1 MKTNNLTVL
10 ADMYGCPNRCKHC
23 WLGHMPNRGM
33 PNNSDKQIVEYFKPY
48 FRSVTFY
55 SWVREPDYCEN
66 YVERWQ
72 RDIQISVNA
81 KPQRF
86 ELASFWRLVRDKNYV
101 RFLKS
106 VDVNTVQLT
115 FFGTEKMTDCYVGR
129 KGAYQELLQATEI
142 LIEHQIAPR
151 WQVFINAENT
161 PNIMDLLAY
170 SKELKLS
177 ERCKAFGRDFSFFV
191 HSGSCDGENRKLYPL
206 RINKEDIPVELIPY
220 YINFSEAKTEAELC
234 RALANDGSCFT
245 YHNESEITLNI
256 ANSFD
261 VYFNFTHMRP
271 EWKIG
276 NILNDDSGELVR
288 RIIDEDIPALKIAR
302 NTPVSAL
309 VKRFG
314 NPLSHKIFD
323 CVDDYKAYLLNEMI
337 TYSLSCHR
345 THGKP

>member
-1 MKTNNLTVL
+1 MKTNNLTIL

-23 WLGHMPNRGM
+23 WLGHMPNRKM
-33 PNNSDKQIVEYFKPY
+33 PNGSDELIVNYFKPY
-48 FRSVTFY
+48 FHSITFY

-86 ELASFWRLVRDKNYV
+86 ELTSFWRLVRDDNYV
-101 RFLKS
+101 RFLKF
-106 VDVNTVQLT
+106 VGVKTVQLT
-115 FFGTEKMTDCYVGR
+115 FFGTEEMTDGYVGR

-142 LIEHQIAPR
+142 LIRHQIAPR
-151 WQVFINAENT
+151 WQVFINAKNAT
-161 PNIMDLLAY
+161 GIVKLLAK
-170 SKELKLS
+170 SKGLKLS
-177 ERCKAFGRDFSFFV
+177 ERCKGFGKEFFFFV

-206 RINKEDIPVELIPY
+206 RINKEDVPAELIPY
-220 YINFSEAKTEAELC
+220 YINFSEAKAEAELC
-234 RALANDGSCFT
+234 ELLANDNTCFV
-245 YHNESEITLNI
+245 YHNEDEITLNI
-256 ANSFD
+256 ANNFD

-276 NILNDDSGELVR
+276 NILTDDSSNLVR
-288 RIIDEDIPALKIAR
+288 RVIDGDIPALTLAR

-314 NPLSHKIFD
+314 NPQSHKIFD
-323 CVDDYKAYLLNEMI
+323 CIDDYKAYLLNEI
-337 TYSLSCHR
+337 VKAHS
-345 THGKP
+345 

>member
-1 MKTNNLTVL
+1 
-10 ADMYGCPNRCKHC
+10 MYGCPNRCKHC
-23 WLGHMPNRGM
+23 WLGHMPNREM

-55 SWVREPDYCEN
+55 SWVREPDYCDN
-66 YVERWQ
+66 YAERWEK
-72 RDIQISVNA
+72 DNEISVNA

-142 LIEHQIAPR
+142 LIEHQIAPS
-151 WQVFINAENT
+151 WQEFINAENT

-206 RINKEDIPVELIPY
+206 RINKEDIPVDKH
-220 YINFSEAKTEAELC
+220 S
-234 RALANDGSCFT
+234 
-245 YHNESEITLNI
+245 
-256 ANSFD
+256 
-261 VYFNFTHMRP
+261 
-271 EWKIG
+271 
-276 NILNDDSGELVR
+276 
-288 RIIDEDIPALKIAR
+288 LKI
-302 NTPVSAL
+302 V
-309 VKRFG
+309 
-314 NPLSHKIFD
+314 IMEFD
-323 CVDDYKAYLLNEMI
+323 DIAAAFW
-337 TYSLSCHR
+337 
-345 THGKP
+345 